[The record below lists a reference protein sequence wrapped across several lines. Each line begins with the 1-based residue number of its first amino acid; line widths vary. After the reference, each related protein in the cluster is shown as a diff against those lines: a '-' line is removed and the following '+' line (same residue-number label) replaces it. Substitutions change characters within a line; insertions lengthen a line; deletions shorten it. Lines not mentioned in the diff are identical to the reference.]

1 MAGRNSRRVNKG
13 REMLHATGQ
22 EMPKTSSS
30 KANRVNVT
38 SEVGKDGRK
47 RSYVSDT
54 KTGNRVRGTAHSK
67 VAKTAYEGR
76 LVDTGSGKKIVNK
89 VSTSMKVKPKG
100 SVPKSLP
107 KTQTKTTPV
116 KKNPS
121 NVSTKVQSKKL
132 PATTKGRAVTKT
144 SPTRGVKNM
153 GKANVVLKKALTAA
167 KNAAKSTPFVAV
179 GAGVIGAS
187 MERTSHLASTGKLST
202 PMDRFGDKAIYG
214 DRLTKTKTTQM
225 PLPKSKPGLSTK
237 ANEKAVKA
245 IKPKAGSM
253 SGKVV
258 KPKVTAPAKKSTVT
272 PKKAVK
278 APKKPV
284 TTSYKPQNSKGTQ
297 MTKKRMD
304 SGYKNPA
311 KAPKPSTPK
320 PKKPVNNTVN
330 WLMDGDW

>member
-1 MAGRNSRRVNKG
+1 MVGRNSRRAPANAKNMTVDKV
-13 REMLHATGQ
+13 RAMEA
-22 EMPKTSSS
+22 S
-30 KANRVNVT
+30 K
-38 SEVGKDGRK
+38 
-47 RSYVSDT
+47 
-54 KTGNRVRGTAHSK
+54 
-67 VAKTAYEGR
+67 
-76 LVDTGSGKKIVNK
+76 SGKGTVSAKDKKTLRNASIRESKPVTPKNK
-89 VSTSMKVKPKG
+89 VN
-100 SVPKSLP
+100 
-107 KTQTKTTPV
+107 TQTKTAPV

-144 SPTRGVKNM
+144 SPKRGVKNM
-153 GKANVVLKKALTAA
+153 GNAKVVPKKALTAA
-167 KNAAKSTPFVAV
+167 KNVAKSTPFVAV

-187 MERTSHLASTGKLST
+187 MERTSHLTSTGKLST

-253 SGKVV
+253 AGKVVKPKAGSMAGKVV

-272 PKKAVK
+272 PKKAVT
-278 APKKPV
+278 APEKPV
-284 TTSYKPQNSKGTQ
+284 TASYKPQGSKGTQ

-311 KAPKPSTPK
+311 KAPKPSAPK
-320 PKKPVNNTVN
+320 PKKPVNNTVG